1 MSAGATENFLRG
13 AELGVLLNEAIIVCN
28 AAIYIWNYNHHLL
41 VSGRY
46 AELVKPFQALLAALK
61 ITGHSGETVLLVML
75 CNGLCRG
82 LIQPWIPN
90 PTNFEKSESSKGSP
104 YTAKKKPS
112 AKKKRKTKH
121 PARFVCGF

>member
-1 MSAGATENFLRG
+1 MKDLTIVKLFL
-13 AELGVLLNEAIIVCN
+13 L
-28 AAIYIWNYNHHLL
+28 YN
-41 VSGRY
+41 R
-46 AELVKPFQALLAALK
+46 
-61 ITGHSGETVLLVML
+61 ETVLLVML

-112 AKKKRKTKH
+112 AKKNEKLNIPLVLSVDSEGIPH
-121 PARFVCGF
+121 LYEALQV

>member
-1 MSAGATENFLRG
+1 MKEHCNEAAPCGAALCAVYLHQFLKLIVFIFRNWIDSLSAGATENFLRG

-61 ITGHSGETVLLVML
+61 ITGHSG
-75 CNGLCRG
+75 
-82 LIQPWIPN
+82 
-90 PTNFEKSESSKGSP
+90 
-104 YTAKKKPS
+104 
-112 AKKKRKTKH
+112 
-121 PARFVCGF
+121 